1 MQLRIQY
8 GDDQVMPISNYQ
20 MLYHG
25 HRCHQTPEGC
35 FLKEQSSFPI
45 NGLPHNPVINKRIIV
60 TGHVSVYK
68 NNSIQLFN
76 MGFSHCLLMPF
87 KT

>member
-60 TGHVSVYK
+60 TDTSLYTRIIVS
-68 NNSIQLFN
+68 N
-76 MGFSHCLLMPF
+76 CLKWDFLIAC
-87 KT
+87 

>member
-35 FLKEQSSFPI
+35 FLKKQSSFPI

-60 TGHVSVYK
+60 TDTSLYTRIIVS
-68 NNSIQLFN
+68 N
-76 MGFSHCLLMPF
+76 CLIWDFLIAC
-87 KT
+87 

>member
-35 FLKEQSSFPI
+35 FLKEQSSFSI

-60 TGHVSVYK
+60 TDTSLYTRIIVS
-68 NNSIQLFN
+68 N
-76 MGFSHCLLMPF
+76 CLIWDFLIAC
-87 KT
+87 

>member
-25 HRCHQTPEGC
+25 HRCYQTPEGC

-60 TGHVSVYK
+60 TDTSLYTRIIVS
-68 NNSIQLFN
+68 N
-76 MGFSHCLLMPF
+76 CLIWDFLIAC
-87 KT
+87 

>member
-60 TGHVSVYK
+60 TDTSLYTRIIVS
-68 NNSIQLFN
+68 N
-76 MGFSHCLLMPF
+76 CLIWDFLIAC
-87 KT
+87 